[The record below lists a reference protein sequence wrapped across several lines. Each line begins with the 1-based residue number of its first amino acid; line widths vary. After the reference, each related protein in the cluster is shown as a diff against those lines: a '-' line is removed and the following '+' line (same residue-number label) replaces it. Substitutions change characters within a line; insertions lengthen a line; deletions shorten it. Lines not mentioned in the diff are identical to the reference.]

1 MDRRGFSKQ
10 VRSGFGPNGWDR
22 TVPPITHADHCSDE
36 TRAFWTTPPGAER
49 LGPPH
54 WLLLAA
60 GTNSFCDCR
69 TLAATGA
76 GARALPNKLSAE
88 LQPFGEE
95 LGRSPI
101 LTPRIRVT
109 Q

>member
-1 MDRRGFSKQ
+1 MTR
-10 VRSGFGPNGWDR
+10 
-22 TVPPITHADHCSDE
+22 ADHCSDE

-60 GTNSFCDCR
+60 GPNSFCDCR

-109 Q
+109 PYPPVNWPHHREASEKLRQRL

>member
-1 MDRRGFSKQ
+1 MTR
-10 VRSGFGPNGWDR
+10 
-22 TVPPITHADHCSDE
+22 ADHCSDE

-60 GTNSFCDCR
+60 GPNSFCDCR

-76 GARALPNKLSAE
+76 GARALQNKLSAE